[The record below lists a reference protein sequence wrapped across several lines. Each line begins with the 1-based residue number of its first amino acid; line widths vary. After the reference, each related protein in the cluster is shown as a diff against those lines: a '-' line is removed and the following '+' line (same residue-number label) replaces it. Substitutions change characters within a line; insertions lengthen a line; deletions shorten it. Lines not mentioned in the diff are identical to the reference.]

1 MENQN
6 NYLEIYPIY
15 ETLRNDIEL
24 QIDKNIKYIELE
36 KGVSAYGKIIYDKEI
51 ENVKVEYSLQN
62 GQYLKQLIDKI
73 NEIYKNYCDINI
85 DVKLNN
91 DTIINKMN
99 KSCNIIVRIPCEF
112 NKKCYLTLDIIKKQQ
127 LRLEAVN
134 NIRNGLVTFEDSKKI

>member
-24 QIDKNIKYIELE
+24 QIDKNIKYISLE
-36 KGVSAYGKIIYDKEI
+36 KDISAFGRIIYDKEI
-51 ENVKVEYSLQN
+51 ENVKVGYSLQN
-62 GQYLKQLIDKI
+62 GHHLKQLIDKL
-73 NEIYKNYCDINI
+73 NEIYKNYYDINI
-85 DVKLNN
+85 DVELNN
-91 DTIINKMN
+91 DTVINKMM
-99 KSCNIIVRIPCEF
+99 KSCNVIVRIPCEF

-134 NIRNGLVTFEDSKKI
+134 NIKNGLVTFEDSKKI